1 MSATQTPTEELE
13 EEFRFMI
20 TQVASGLEK
29 AECERI
35 VYLKGLPKDT
45 CCPGPEKYDVKLF
58 TLICLEA
65 RGFMNPLN
73 PDPLRT
79 LLVKIDRQN
88 LTRFVDDYLSKRMP
102 LMKKIEKE
110 RKKSMKKQKKKG
122 ENNEQ
127 QQHQLGPNAEELFAI
142 KAASSSK
149 EQLKKLQTLTLS
161 YISRLMQNA
170 QALHA
175 VIHDDDSAKGSQ
187 VQKEEACRAVVR
199 ETEKFNRRFCKV
211 LSAAGIASSKDSTT
225 SEESGVGFTL
235 GMLLIISL
243 LYTVLISIHN
253 TDERKNSD
261 SPMTHRK
268 RFTHQLHSPS
278 MEQGSRQP
286 NSAAYTPV
294 SGGVPVIPPT
304 IVGLPQSPKP
314 FHYKPAAGQQ
324 HVGSNDT
331 VKPIRTIGVSRK
343 GPPPP
348 TKPKPTRK
356 QHTTLPQAVFLLCFI
371 T

>member
-1 MSATQTPTEELE
+1 MYVACMPRAFCICTLCTLLKSLLLITHEFQQVYKTRHNYNRSIAQLNSATQTPTEELE

-110 RKKSMKKQKKKG
+110 RKKSMKKRRKKG
-122 ENNEQ
+122 EKNE
-127 QQHQLGPNAEELFAI
+127 QQHQLGPNAEELFLM
-142 KAASSSK
+142 KAASSTK
-149 EQLKKLQTLTLS
+149 EQLKRLQTLTLS

-175 VIHDDDSAKGSQ
+175 VIHNDDSSEGSQ
-187 VQKEEACRAVVR
+187 LQKEEACHAVVE
-199 ETEKFNRRFCKV
+199 ETKTFDRRFRKV
-211 LSAAGIASSKDSTT
+211 LSAAGISSSKDSTS
-225 SEESGVGFTL
+225 SEESGVGLT
-235 GMLLIISL
+235 GTII
-243 LYTVLISIHN
+243 I
-253 TDERKNSD
+253 
-261 SPMTHRK
+261 
-268 RFTHQLHSPS
+268 
-278 MEQGSRQP
+278 
-286 NSAAYTPV
+286 
-294 SGGVPVIPPT
+294 
-304 IVGLPQSPKP
+304 
-314 FHYKPAAGQQ
+314 
-324 HVGSNDT
+324 
-331 VKPIRTIGVSRK
+331 
-343 GPPPP
+343 
-348 TKPKPTRK
+348 
-356 QHTTLPQAVFLLCFI
+356 
-371 T
+371 